1 MLTKTTVTK
10 TTVTNTIDNKGAL
23 SPFYIMKGI
32 LKKMAYKLHR
42 YNQKKVASK
51 MKKYELELTVKGL
64 AKSLN
69 DFMEKGRKSDMTE
82 GFTNFLA
89 KSGYQIER
97 KNKKGKKIKGVSVR
111 VSGLTKDELIKKIG
125 AYNKLLNELEKGNK
139 RYENLKKMAE
149 RYNVSPRLMQKIFE
163 YMHES
168 AIENYLDSD
177 QIIKTMQ
184 MYKGD
189 WENFSKAEFK
199 KLVDDFINKK
209 AKQQQEIN
217 LDKMFEELKSEQK

>member
-1 MLTKTTVTK
+1 
-10 TTVTNTIDNKGAL
+10 
-23 SPFYIMKGI
+23 
-32 LKKMAYKLHR
+32 MAYKLKR
-42 YNQKKVASK
+42 YQQKKVASK

-69 DFMEKGRKSDMTE
+69 DFMEKGRKSDITE
-82 GFTNFLA
+82 NFKNFLA

-97 KNKKGKKIKGVSVR
+97 KNKNGKKIKGVSVR

-139 RYENLKKMAE
+139 RYENLKEMAE
-149 RYNVSPRLMQKIFE
+149 RYNVSTQLMKKIFE

-168 AIENYLDSD
+168 AIENYLDSN
-177 QIIKTMQ
+177 QIIKTLQ

-199 KLVDDFINKK
+199 KIVDDFINKK

>member
-1 MLTKTTVTK
+1 
-10 TTVTNTIDNKGAL
+10 
-23 SPFYIMKGI
+23 
-32 LKKMAYKLHR
+32 MAYKLHR
-42 YNQKKVASK
+42 YNQRKVASK

-82 GFTNFLA
+82 GFKNFIA

-97 KNKKGKKIKGVSVR
+97 KNKKGKKTIGVSER

-149 RYNVSPRLMQKIFE
+149 RFEVSPQLMKKIFE

-168 AIENYLDSD
+168 AIEQYLDSD
-177 QIIKTMQ
+177 QVVKIMRE
-184 MYKGD
+184 YKGD
-189 WENFSKAEFK
+189 WEKFSKAEFK
-199 KLVDDFINKK
+199 KIVDDFINKK

-217 LDKMFEELKSEQK
+217 LDTMFEELKREQK

>member
-1 MLTKTTVTK
+1 
-10 TTVTNTIDNKGAL
+10 
-23 SPFYIMKGI
+23 
-32 LKKMAYKLHR
+32 MAYKLHR

-82 GFTNFLA
+82 GFKNFLA

-111 VSGLTKDELIKKIG
+111 VSGLTKDQLIKKIG

-139 RYENLKKMAE
+139 RYENLKKMAD
-149 RYNVSPRLMQKIFE
+149 RYEVSPRLMQKIFE

-184 MYKGD
+184 MYKGE

-199 KLVDDFINKK
+199 KIVDDFINKK

-217 LDKMFEELKSEQK
+217 LDAMFDELKKEQK

>member
-1 MLTKTTVTK
+1 
-10 TTVTNTIDNKGAL
+10 
-23 SPFYIMKGI
+23 
-32 LKKMAYKLHR
+32 MAYKLKR
-42 YNQKKVASK
+42 YQQKKVASK
-51 MKKYELELTVKGL
+51 MKRYELELTVKGL

-82 GFTNFLA
+82 AFNNFLA
-89 KSGYQIER
+89 KSGYQIKR
-97 KNKKGKKIKGVSVR
+97 KNKKGKNIKGVSVR

-149 RYNVSPRLMQKIFE
+149 KFDVSPRLMQKIFE

-168 AIENYLDSD
+168 AIEKYMDSE
-177 QIIKTMQ
+177 QIVETLKE
-184 MYKGD
+184 YVGE

-217 LDKMFEELKSEQK
+217 LDKMFDELKREQK

>member
-1 MLTKTTVTK
+1 
-10 TTVTNTIDNKGAL
+10 
-23 SPFYIMKGI
+23 
-32 LKKMAYKLHR
+32 MAYKLHR

-51 MKKYELELTVKGL
+51 MKRYELELTVKGL

-69 DFMEKGRKSDMTE
+69 DFMEKGRKADMTE
-82 GFTNFLA
+82 AFKNFLA

-97 KNKKGKKIKGVSVR
+97 KSKKGKNIKGVSVR

-125 AYNKLLNELEKGNK
+125 AYNKLLNELEKGDK

-149 RYNVSPRLMQKIFE
+149 RFEVSPQLMKKIFD

-168 AIENYLDSD
+168 AIEKYMNSE
-177 QIIKTMQ
+177 QIVDTLK
-184 MYKGD
+184 
-189 WENFSKAEFK
+189 ENVGEWKEFSKAEFK
-199 KLVDDFINKK
+199 KMVDDFINKK

-217 LDKMFEELKSEQK
+217 LDTMFKELKRDQK

>member
-1 MLTKTTVTK
+1 
-10 TTVTNTIDNKGAL
+10 
-23 SPFYIMKGI
+23 
-32 LKKMAYKLHR
+32 MAYKLHR

-69 DFMEKGRKSDMTE
+69 DFMEKGRKADMSE
-82 GFTNFLA
+82 GFKNFLA
-89 KSGYQIER
+89 KSGYQIKR
-97 KNKKGKKIKGVSVR
+97 KDKKGKKINGVSKR

-149 RYNVSPRLMQKIFE
+149 RYDVSPRLMQKIFE
-163 YMHES
+163 HMHES

-189 WENFSKAEFK
+189 WENFTKAEFK
-199 KLVDDFINKK
+199 KMVDDFINKK

-217 LDKMFEELKSEQK
+217 LDTMFKELKREQK

>member
-1 MLTKTTVTK
+1 
-10 TTVTNTIDNKGAL
+10 
-23 SPFYIMKGI
+23 
-32 LKKMAYKLHR
+32 MAYKLHR

-69 DFMEKGRKSDMTE
+69 DFMEKGRKSDITE
-82 GFTNFLA
+82 GFKNFLA

-97 KNKKGKKIKGVSVR
+97 KSKKGKKIKGVSER

-149 RYNVSPRLMQKIFE
+149 RYDVSPQLMQKIFE

-184 MYKGD
+184 MYKED

-199 KLVDDFINKK
+199 KIVDDFINKK

-217 LDKMFEELKSEQK
+217 LDTMFEELKKEQK

>member
-1 MLTKTTVTK
+1 
-10 TTVTNTIDNKGAL
+10 
-23 SPFYIMKGI
+23 
-32 LKKMAYKLHR
+32 MAYKLKR
-42 YNQKKVASK
+42 YQQKKVASK
-51 MKKYELELTVKGL
+51 MNKNELEETVKGL

-69 DFMEKGRKSDMTE
+69 DFMEKGRKADMTE
-82 GFTNFLA
+82 GFKNFLA

-97 KNKKGKKIKGVSVR
+97 KDKKGKKTIGVSAR

-149 RYNVSPRLMQKIFE
+149 RYDVSPRLMRKIFE
-163 YMHES
+163 YMHET

-177 QIIKTMQ
+177 QIIKTLQ

-199 KLVDDFINKK
+199 KIVDDFINKK

-217 LDKMFEELKSEQK
+217 LDKMFEELKREQK

>member
-1 MLTKTTVTK
+1 
-10 TTVTNTIDNKGAL
+10 
-23 SPFYIMKGI
+23 
-32 LKKMAYKLHR
+32 MAYKLKR
-42 YNQKKVASK
+42 YQQKKVASK
-51 MKKYELELTVKGL
+51 MKRNELELTVKGL

-82 GFTNFLA
+82 GFKNYLA

-149 RYNVSPRLMQKIFE
+149 RYNVSSRLMQKIFE
-163 YMHES
+163 YMHET
-168 AIENYLDSD
+168 ALENYLDSD
-177 QIIKTMQ
+177 RIIKTLQ

-199 KLVDDFINKK
+199 KIVDDFINKK

-217 LDKMFEELKSEQK
+217 LDKMFEELKREQK

>member
-1 MLTKTTVTK
+1 
-10 TTVTNTIDNKGAL
+10 
-23 SPFYIMKGI
+23 
-32 LKKMAYKLHR
+32 MAYKLKR
-42 YNQKKVASK
+42 YNQTKVASK
-51 MKKYELELTVKGL
+51 MKKYELEMTVKGL

-69 DFMEKGRKSDMTE
+69 DFMEKGRKADMTE
-82 GFTNFLA
+82 SFKNFLE

-111 VSGLTKDELIKKIG
+111 VSGLSKDELIKKIG

-149 RYNVSPRLMQKIFE
+149 KFDVSPQLMKKIFE

-168 AIENYLDSD
+168 AIENYLDSE

-199 KLVDDFINKK
+199 KIVDDFINKK

-217 LDKMFEELKSEQK
+217 LDKMFKELKSEQK

>member
-1 MLTKTTVTK
+1 
-10 TTVTNTIDNKGAL
+10 
-23 SPFYIMKGI
+23 
-32 LKKMAYKLHR
+32 MAYKLKR
-42 YNQKKVASK
+42 YNQRKVASK
-51 MKKYELELTVKGL
+51 MKRYELELTVKGL

-82 GFTNFLA
+82 SFKNFLA

-97 KNKKGKKIKGVSVR
+97 KSKKGKKIKGVSER

-139 RYENLKKMAE
+139 QYENLKKMAE
-149 RYNVSPRLMQKIFE
+149 RFEVSPQLMKKIFE

-168 AIENYLDSD
+168 AIEQYMDSE
-177 QIIKTMQ
+177 QIIESLRMNV
-184 MYKGD
+184 GE
-189 WENFSKAEFK
+189 WEKFSKAEFK
-199 KLVDDFINKK
+199 KMVDEFINTQ

-217 LDKMFEELKSEQK
+217 LDTMFKDLKKEQK

>member
-1 MLTKTTVTK
+1 
-10 TTVTNTIDNKGAL
+10 
-23 SPFYIMKGI
+23 
-32 LKKMAYKLHR
+32 MAYKLKR
-42 YNQKKVASK
+42 YNQRKVASK
-51 MKKYELELTVKGL
+51 MKRYELELTVKGL

-82 GFTNFLA
+82 TFKNFLA
-89 KSGYQIER
+89 KSGYQVER

-125 AYNKLLNELEKGNK
+125 AYNKLLNELEKGDK

-149 RYNVSPRLMQKIFE
+149 KYDVSPQLMKKIFE

-199 KLVDDFINKK
+199 KMVDDFINKK
-209 AKQQQEIN
+209 AKHQQEIN
-217 LDKMFEELKSEQK
+217 LDTMFDELKRIQNEKI

>member
-1 MLTKTTVTK
+1 
-10 TTVTNTIDNKGAL
+10 
-23 SPFYIMKGI
+23 
-32 LKKMAYKLHR
+32 MAYKLKR
-42 YNQKKVASK
+42 YQQKKVASK
-51 MKKYELELTVKGL
+51 MEKNELELTVKGL

-82 GFTNFLA
+82 NFKNFLA

-97 KNKKGKKIKGVSVR
+97 KNKNGKKIKGVSVR

-125 AYNKLLNELEKGNK
+125 AYNRLLNELEKGNK
-139 RYENLKKMAE
+139 LYENLKEMADRFE
-149 RYNVSPRLMQKIFE
+149 VSPQLMKKIFE

-184 MYKGD
+184 MYKGE

-199 KLVDDFINKK
+199 KIVDDFINKK

-217 LDKMFEELKSEQK
+217 LDTMFEELKKVQK

>member
-1 MLTKTTVTK
+1 
-10 TTVTNTIDNKGAL
+10 
-23 SPFYIMKGI
+23 
-32 LKKMAYKLHR
+32 MAYKLHR

-51 MKKYELELTVKGL
+51 MKRYELELTVKGL

-82 GFTNFLA
+82 TFKNFLA

-111 VSGLTKDELIKKIG
+111 VSGLSKDELIKKIG

-139 RYENLKKMAE
+139 RYENLKKIAE
-149 RYNVSPRLMQKIFE
+149 RYEVSPRLMQKIFE

-177 QIIKTMQ
+177 RIIKTMQ
-184 MYKGD
+184 MYKGE

-199 KLVDDFINKK
+199 KMVDDFINKK

-217 LDKMFEELKSEQK
+217 LDTLFKELKRNQK

>member
-1 MLTKTTVTK
+1 
-10 TTVTNTIDNKGAL
+10 
-23 SPFYIMKGI
+23 
-32 LKKMAYKLHR
+32 MAYKLHR
-42 YNQKKVASK
+42 YNQRKVASK
-51 MKKYELELTVKGL
+51 MKKYELEMTVKGL

-69 DFMEKGRKSDMTE
+69 DFMEKGRKADMTE
-82 GFTNFLA
+82 SFKNFLS

-97 KNKKGKKIKGVSVR
+97 KNKKGQKINGVSER

-149 RYNVSPRLMQKIFE
+149 LFDVSPQLMKKIFE

-177 QIIKTMQ
+177 QIIKTMK
-184 MYKGD
+184 MYKGE
-189 WENFSKAEFK
+189 WENFSKVEFK
-199 KLVDDFINKK
+199 KIVDDFINKK

-217 LDKMFEELKSEQK
+217 LDTMFKELKREQK